1 MKHLRFALDKL
12 FLFMLFVSIA
22 VFLINL
28 KIDVSK
34 TAIHTV
40 EGIDMAI
47 LGGYYFFFG
56 HGIYKAKHKL
66 RYAKKHWIMVILLLL
81 PFLPIA
87 RLARYA
93 QLERVFAIGGNT
105 LWHVL
110 DEIGL
115 L

>member
-1 MKHLRFALDKL
+1 
-12 FLFMLFVSIA
+12 MLFVSIA
-22 VFLINL
+22 VFLMHM
-28 KIDVSK
+28 KFGVSEE
-34 TAIHTV
+34 AIAAV

-66 RYAKKHWIMVILLLL
+66 RYAKRHWIMVILLLL

-105 LWHVL
+105 LWHIL
-110 DEIGL
+110 DEVGL